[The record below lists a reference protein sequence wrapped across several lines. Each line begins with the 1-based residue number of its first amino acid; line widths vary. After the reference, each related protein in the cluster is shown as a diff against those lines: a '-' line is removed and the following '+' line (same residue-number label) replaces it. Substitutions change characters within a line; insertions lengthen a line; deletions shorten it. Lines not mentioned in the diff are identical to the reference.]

1 MVFSVPLME
10 HVTSD
15 YFSVSTEVVLKGI
28 FAMGIYLKK
37 SNGQYIIK

>member
-15 YFSVSTEVVLKGI
+15 YFSLFTEVALKDI
-28 FAMGIYLKK
+28 FAVGIYLKK
-37 SNGQYIIK
+37 PNGQYIIK